1 MSTPLRNEQDGLT
14 KREEMTVSGA
24 AMSGAPLGVATVA
37 GGAVAVA
44 DLALHGF
51 GALHLAA
58 VSGSVAAGV
67 AVFMIV
73 AAAGAVLRK
82 RGGRAARWART
93 NPWKYAV
100 MPGVLVGVIALVLT
114 VVTGGGIVH
123 GIFSGAWHGA
133 AVFGITGA
141 ISAVGGGRKNKGV

>member
-1 MSTPLRNEQDGLT
+1 MSAQQEQDGLT

-37 GGAVAVA
+37 GGVVAVA

-67 AVFMIV
+67 AVFMVV
-73 AAAGAVLRK
+73 AAVGALLRK
-82 RGGRAARWART
+82 RGGRSARWARS

-100 MPGVLVGVIALVLT
+100 LPGVSVAAIALVLS
-114 VVTGGGIVH
+114 VVTGGGLMD
-123 GIFSGAWHGA
+123 GIFSGLWHGA
-133 AVFGITGA
+133 IVFGLTGA
-141 ISAVGGGRKNKGV
+141 VGAVTRTRRAR

>member
-1 MSTPLRNEQDGLT
+1 MSTQQDGLT

-24 AMSGAPLGVATVA
+24 AMSGAPLGLATIA

-58 VSGSVAAGV
+58 ISGSVTAGV
-67 AVFMIV
+67 AVFMVV
-73 AAAGAVLRK
+73 AAIGALVRK
-82 RGGRAARWART
+82 RGGRSVRWARS

-100 MPGVLVGVIALVLT
+100 LPGVSVAAIALVLSII
-114 VVTGGGIVH
+114 TGGGVVD
-123 GIFSGAWHGA
+123 GIFSGLWHGA
-133 AVFGITGA
+133 VVFGLTGA
-141 ISAVGGGRKNKGV
+141 VGAVTRTRRDR

>member
-1 MSTPLRNEQDGLT
+1 MSAQQDGLT

-37 GGAVAVA
+37 GGVVAVA

-67 AVFMIV
+67 AVFMVV
-73 AAAGAVLRK
+73 AAVGALLRK
-82 RGGRAARWART
+82 RGGRSARWARS

-100 MPGVLVGVIALVLT
+100 LPGASVAAIALVLS
-114 VVTGGGIVH
+114 VVTGGGLMD
-123 GIFSGAWHGA
+123 GIFSGLWHGA
-133 AVFGITGA
+133 IVFGLTGA
-141 ISAVGGGRKNKGV
+141 VGAVTRTRRAR

>member
-1 MSTPLRNEQDGLT
+1 MSAPLRSEQDGLT

-24 AMSGAPLGVATVA
+24 AMSGAPLGAAAVA

-67 AVFMIV
+67 AVFMVV
-73 AAAGAVLRK
+73 AAVGALLRK

-93 NPWKYAV
+93 NPWRYA
-100 MPGVLVGVIALVLT
+100 MLPGAAMAAIALVLT
-114 VVTGGGIVH
+114 IVTGGGVVD
-123 GIFSGAWHGA
+123 GIFSGLWHGA
-133 AVFGITGA
+133 AVFGVTGA
-141 ISAVGGGRKNKGV
+141 IGAVTRTRRDH

>member
-1 MSTPLRNEQDGLT
+1 MSAPLRSEQEGLT
-14 KREEMTVSGA
+14 KREEMSVSGA

-58 VSGSVAAGV
+58 ISGSVSAGV
-67 AVFMIV
+67 AVFMVV
-73 AAAGAVLRK
+73 AAVGALMRK

-93 NPWKYAV
+93 NPWRYAV
-100 MPGVLVGVIALVLT
+100 LPGSLMAAVALVLT
-114 VVTGGGIVH
+114 IVTGGGVIDGV
-123 GIFSGAWHGA
+123 FSALWHGA
-133 AVFGITGA
+133 VVFGITGA
-141 ISAVGGGRKNKGV
+141 AGALTRTRREH

>member
-123 GIFSGAWHGA
+123 GLFSGAWHGA

-141 ISAVGGGRKNKGV
+141 ISAVGGSRKNKGL